1 MSKTQTRSLFST
13 VSYVQNYPYHG
24 YQIKRDS
31 YMAMYEGI
39 ETISHNGATETVWR
53 WVPTKD
59 DAEQFIR
66 AQQRVARP
74 ESSNSL
80 P

>member
-1 MSKTQTRSLFST
+1 MSIPKTQTSSLFST

-31 YMAMYEGI
+31 YMAMYEVI
-39 ETISHNGATETVWR
+39 ETISHHGATEVVWR
-53 WVPTKD
+53 WFPTKD
-59 DAEQFIR
+59 DAEEFIR

-74 ESSNSL
+74 QSQ
-80 P
+80 

>member
-1 MSKTQTRSLFST
+1 
-13 VSYVQNYPYHG
+13 
-24 YQIKRDS
+24 
-31 YMAMYEGI
+31 MAMYEVI
-39 ETISHNGATETVWR
+39 ETISHHGATETVWR
-53 WVPTKD
+53 WFPTKD